1 MDTKNIFS
9 ESGIL
14 ITIFLIAIP
23 IIVAS
28 LIFIAKSFSV
38 INRYQKRK
46 ELKKFNE
53 KLKRLTPAEIEKL
66 EQRKKELEFSLTIMN
81 YRAMQL

>member
-1 MDTKNIFS
+1 MDTKDIFS

-14 ITIFLIAIP
+14 ITIFLIALP

-28 LIFIAKSFSV
+28 IIFIAKSFSV
-38 INRYQKRK
+38 INRYQKKK

-53 KLKRLTPAEIEKL
+53 KLKELKPEEIQQL
-66 EQRKKELEFSLTIMN
+66 E
-81 YRAMQL
+81 